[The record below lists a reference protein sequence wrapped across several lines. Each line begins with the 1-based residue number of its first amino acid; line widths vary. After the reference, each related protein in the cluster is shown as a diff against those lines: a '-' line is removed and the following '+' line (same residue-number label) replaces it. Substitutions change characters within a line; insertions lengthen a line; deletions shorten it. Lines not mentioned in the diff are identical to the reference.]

1 MNQQLIYKI
10 MFEILKV
17 TVIFEGGD
25 VVKYVDDS
33 VRRLMGT
40 PDVSRIESARKII
53 EARIKDLQ
61 EEPRNEALGKV
72 KRIILAYREK
82 EQSINR

>member
-1 MNQQLIYKI
+1 

-25 VVKYVDDS
+25 VVKYVGDG
-33 VRRLMGT
+33 VRRLMGI
-40 PDVSRIESARKII
+40 PEVSHVDTARKII
-53 EARIKDLQ
+53 WARVKDLQ
-61 EEPRNEALGKV
+61 EEPRNEALGRA

-82 EQSINR
+82 EQSINQ

>member
-1 MNQQLIYKI
+1 

-17 TVIFEGGD
+17 TTIFEGGE
-25 VVKYVDDS
+25 VVKYVGDS

-82 EQSINR
+82 EQSINQ

>member
-17 TVIFEGGD
+17 TAIFESGD
-25 VVKYVDDS
+25 VVKYVGDS

-40 PDVSRIESARKII
+40 PEVSRIESARKII

-61 EEPRNEALGKV
+61 EEPRNGALGKL

-82 EQSINR
+82 EQSINQ

>member
-17 TVIFEGGD
+17 TAIFEGGD
-25 VVKYVDDS
+25 VVKYVGDS

>member
-1 MNQQLIYKI
+1 

-25 VVKYVDDS
+25 VVKYVGDS
-33 VRRLMGT
+33 VRRLTGT

-82 EQSINR
+82 EQSINQ

>member
-1 MNQQLIYKI
+1 

-25 VVKYVDDS
+25 VVKYVGGS
-33 VRRLMGT
+33 VRRLMGA
-40 PDVSRIESARKII
+40 PYVSRIESARKII
-53 EARIKDLQ
+53 EARIKDLQEDLQ

-82 EQSINR
+82 EQSISQ

>member
-1 MNQQLIYKI
+1 

-25 VVKYVDDS
+25 VVKYVGDS

-40 PDVSRIESARKII
+40 PDVSHVDTARKII

-61 EEPRNEALGKV
+61 EEPRNGALGAV
-72 KRIILAYREK
+72 KRVILAYKEK
-82 EQSINR
+82 EQSINQ

>member
-17 TVIFEGGD
+17 TAIFEGGE
-25 VVKYVDDS
+25 VVKYVGDS

-40 PDVSRIESARKII
+40 PDVSHVDTARKII
-53 EARIKDLQ
+53 WTRIKDLQ
-61 EEPRNEALGKV
+61 EEPRNAALGNL
-72 KRIILAYREK
+72 KRIVLAYREK
-82 EQSINR
+82 EQSINQ

>member
-1 MNQQLIYKI
+1 

-17 TVIFEGGD
+17 TAIFESGE
-25 VVKYVDDS
+25 VVKYVGDR

-40 PDVSRIESARKII
+40 PEVSHVDTARRIIW
-53 EARIKDLQ
+53 ARIKDLQ
-61 EEPRNEALGKV
+61 EEPRNAALGRV
-72 KRIILAYREK
+72 ERIILAYREK

>member
-25 VVKYVDDS
+25 VVKYVGDN

-40 PDVSRIESARKII
+40 PDVSRVDTARKII
-53 EARIKDLQ
+53 QARLIDLQ
-61 EEPRNEALGKV
+61 EEPRNGELGKV
-72 KRIILAYREK
+72 KKIILAYREK
-82 EQSINR
+82 EQSINQ

>member
-1 MNQQLIYKI
+1 

-25 VVKYVDDS
+25 VVKYVGDS

-53 EARIKDLQ
+53 RARIKDLQ

-72 KRIILAYREK
+72 GRIILAYREK
-82 EQSINR
+82 EQSINQ

>member
-17 TVIFEGGD
+17 TAIFEGGE
-25 VVKYVDDS
+25 VVKYVGDS

-40 PDVSRIESARKII
+40 PDVSHVDTARKII

-61 EEPRNEALGKV
+61 EEPRNGALGAV
-72 KRIILAYREK
+72 KRIILAYKEK
-82 EQSINR
+82 EQSINQ

>member
-1 MNQQLIYKI
+1 

-25 VVKYVDDS
+25 VVKYVGDS

-40 PDVSRIESARKII
+40 SDVYRIESARKII

-61 EEPRNEALGKV
+61 EEPRNGALGAV
-72 KRIILAYREK
+72 KRVILVYREK
-82 EQSINR
+82 EQSINQ

>member
-1 MNQQLIYKI
+1 
-10 MFEILKV
+10 MFEILKI
-17 TVIFEGGD
+17 TVIFESGD
-25 VVKYVDDS
+25 VVKYVGDS

-40 PDVSRIESARKII
+40 PEVSHVDTARKII
-53 EARIKDLQ
+53 RARIKDLQ

-82 EQSINR
+82 EQSINQ

>member
-1 MNQQLIYKI
+1 

-25 VVKYVDDS
+25 VVKYVGDS

>member
-1 MNQQLIYKI
+1 

-25 VVKYVDDS
+25 VVKYVGDS

-40 PDVSRIESARKII
+40 PDISHIDTARKII
-53 EARIKDLQ
+53 WARITDLQ

-82 EQSINR
+82 EQSINQ

>member
-1 MNQQLIYKI
+1 
-10 MFEILKV
+10 MFGILKI
-17 TVIFEGGD
+17 TVIFESGD
-25 VVKYVDDS
+25 VVKYVGDS

-40 PDVSRIESARKII
+40 PEVSHVDTARKII
-53 EARIKDLQ
+53 RARIKDLQ

-82 EQSINR
+82 EQSINQ

>member
-1 MNQQLIYKI
+1 

-25 VVKYVDDS
+25 VVKYVGDS

-61 EEPRNEALGKV
+61 EEPRNEALGAV

-82 EQSINR
+82 EQSINQ

>member
-1 MNQQLIYKI
+1 

-17 TVIFEGGD
+17 TAIFEGGE
-25 VVKYVDDS
+25 VVKYVGDS

-40 PDVSRIESARKII
+40 PDVHHIESARMII
-53 EARIKDLQ
+53 TARIKDLQ
-61 EEPRNEALGKV
+61 EEPCNEALGKV

-82 EQSINR
+82 EQSINQ